1 MLESRCEVQMTQGTR
16 ARIDN
21 HAYEADNSEELSKV
35 VLLSGV

>member
-1 MLESRCEVQMTQGTR
+1 MLESRCEVQMMRGTR

-21 HAYEADNSEELSKV
+21 HAYEVGNSEELSKV